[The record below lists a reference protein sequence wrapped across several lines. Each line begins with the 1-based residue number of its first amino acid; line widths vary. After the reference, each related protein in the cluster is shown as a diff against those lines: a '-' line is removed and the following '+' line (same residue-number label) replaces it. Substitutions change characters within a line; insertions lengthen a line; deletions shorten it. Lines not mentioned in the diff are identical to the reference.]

1 MIANKFAEV
10 SMEYDKLKDDDIKIP
25 EYTASEIPQFTE
37 YDVQV
42 ALEEMNASK
51 SNVPGDIPANFQNI
65 LLDLSKM

>member
-42 ALEEMNASK
+42 AFEEMDAIFQPK
-51 SNVPGDIPANFQNI
+51 YSNKFQNI
-65 LLDLSKM
+65 LLDLSQM